1 MMKAFASWIFGALIG
16 ETAAE
21 GVVEVLQ
28 PLRSAPLQHFLNWEA
43 YLFTAEVQLHDVTS
57 ELRMR
62 LLQAQDKVWAAASIP
77 ELRLQ
82 VNLSRWPDGQALLQ
96 QAIAPQS
103 LQDIG
108 VVLNMVQH
116 LYNTFSNDFEDMKTN
131 LNYLQREMDGQAH
144 HFAVNLEI
152 VLKQASVLLGLLR
165 GLPNFSECLF
175 QSLAEARDRRPSSG
189 IYARA
194 FLYLQSM
201 AAGRPHDG
209 TGLRVRLSTFAGE
222 DFDPKGAFG
231 EKLGALLLQSQEM
244 MKILEASDLSQKVE
258 LDWCAGTK
266 QLWEVNGPNP
276 CKVLATGFERLSGWL
291 LNWLVGG
298 QPQRLLKK
306 MRRRQFAAAPNI
318 SRVEVLSQLLHRSAE
333 ICLIEPSKK
342 EKSMELQEILKA
354 IADEEEINLEKEH
367 DLLAES
373 VANQYGPSEGLHSTD
388 LRHLERPGLLG
399 LVRNCL
405 KAQWVFESGLLAV
418 STWADRV
425 KRRGNALQ
433 NRLALVKANFE
444 DLHDRLRA
452 LPSFRRLAFEE
463 IHAAGHWG
471 RKLSGGGSSAEITVP
486 LANHL
491 LQFLQTAPGQ
501 VESMIDIGCG
511 WGEWIPAALQKGVGD
526 GRLPESFRY
535 LGVDIAWQ
543 PIKHLKEVHKNSFA
557 PKLEFDV
564 LDGVQDELPKG
575 YQVALVRYVFQHLN
589 LRDALNL
596 LRNLRSAVDLV
607 VLSSWPDSENEDL
620 DNFGGSSA
628 YAAMEPSSLGKFK
641 SYDLRKEPFN
651 LPAPLRHFC
660 NPWLCRNFWWRCVEI
675 QVFLSTRPLQGYQ
688 VVSESGL
695 I

>member
-1 MMKAFASWIFGALIG
+1 
-16 ETAAE
+16 
-21 GVVEVLQ
+21 
-28 PLRSAPLQHFLNWEA
+28 
-43 YLFTAEVQLHDVTS
+43 
-57 ELRMR
+57 
-62 LLQAQDKVWAAASIP
+62 
-77 ELRLQ
+77 
-82 VNLSRWPDGQALLQ
+82 
-96 QAIAPQS
+96 
-103 LQDIG
+103 
-108 VVLNMVQH
+108 
-116 LYNTFSNDFEDMKTN
+116 
-131 LNYLQREMDGQAH
+131 
-144 HFAVNLEI
+144 
-152 VLKQASVLLGLLR
+152 
-165 GLPNFSECLF
+165 
-175 QSLAEARDRRPSSG
+175 
-189 IYARA
+189 
-194 FLYLQSM
+194 
-201 AAGRPHDG
+201 
-209 TGLRVRLSTFAGE
+209 
-222 DFDPKGAFG
+222 
-231 EKLGALLLQSQEM
+231 
-244 MKILEASDLSQKVE
+244 
-258 LDWCAGTK
+258 
-266 QLWEVNGPNP
+266 
-276 CKVLATGFERLSGWL
+276 
-291 LNWLVGG
+291 
-298 QPQRLLKK
+298 
-306 MRRRQFAAAPNI
+306 
-318 SRVEVLSQLLHRSAE
+318 
-333 ICLIEPSKK
+333 
-342 EKSMELQEILKA
+342 MELQEILKA

-651 LPAPLRHFC
+651 LPAPLSSWPEMNDGRVMLAYRTTSLG
-660 NPWLCRNFWWRCVEI
+660 NL
-675 QVFLSTRPLQGYQ
+675 
-688 VVSESGL
+688 
-695 I
+695 

>member
-1 MMKAFASWIFGALIG
+1 MNAFASWIFCALVG
-16 ETAAE
+16 EIAAE

-43 YLFTAEVQLHDVTS
+43 YLFTAEAALRESLEVQLHDSTS

-62 LLQAQDKVWAAASIP
+62 LLQSQDKVWAAASIP

-82 VNLSRWPDGQALLQ
+82 VNLSRWPDGQTLLQ

-116 LYNTFSNDFEDMKTN
+116 LYNTFSNDFDDMKSN
-131 LNYLQREMDGQAH
+131 LNHLQREMDGQAH

-175 QSLAEARDRRPSSG
+175 QSLAEARDRRPKSG
-189 IYARA
+189 IYAGA

-201 AAGRPHDG
+201 AAGQPQDG

-222 DFDPKGAFG
+222 DFDPKGSFG
-231 EKLGALLLQSQEM
+231 GKLRALLLQSQEM
-244 MKILEASDLSQKVE
+244 MKIVEASDLSEKVE
-258 LDWCAGTK
+258 LDWCVGTK

-276 CKVLATGFERLSGWL
+276 CEVLATGFERLSGWL

-342 EKSMELQEILKA
+342 EKSTELQQILKA

-373 VANQYGPSEGLHSTD
+373 IANQYGPSEGLHSTD
-388 LRHLERPGLLG
+388 ARGHLERPGLLG

-418 STWADRV
+418 STWADRI
-425 KRRGNALQ
+425 KRRGNGLQ

-491 LQFLQTAPGQ
+491 LWFLQTAPGQ

-511 WGEWIPAALQKGVGD
+511 WGEWIPAALQKGVQD
-526 GRLPESFRY
+526 GRLPESFCY

-641 SYDLRKEPFN
+641 SYDLRKKPFN
-651 LPAPLRHFC
+651 LPEPLSSWPEMNDGRVMLAYRSSSLGH
-660 NPWLCRNFWWRCVEI
+660 L
-675 QVFLSTRPLQGYQ
+675 
-688 VVSESGL
+688 
-695 I
+695 